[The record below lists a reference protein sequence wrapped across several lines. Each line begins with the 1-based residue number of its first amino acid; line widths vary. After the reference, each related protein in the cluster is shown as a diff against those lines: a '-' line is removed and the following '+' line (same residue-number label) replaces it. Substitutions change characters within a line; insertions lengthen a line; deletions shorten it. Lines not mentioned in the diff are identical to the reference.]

1 MGKVAIYIDEAVWKS
16 FKEEVLRKYGTTR
29 GVSKEIESLIES
41 YSVRDALIKSLNN
54 LSETYGFRASG
65 KVKEDRPESK
75 ISAAEVLRE
84 MRDERAGLS

>member
-16 FKEEVLRKYGTTR
+16 LKEEVLRKYGT
-29 GVSKEIESLIES
+29 IESLIES
-41 YSVRDALIKSLNN
+41 YLVRDAVIKCLNN
-54 LSETYGFRASG
+54 LSETYGFIASG

-75 ISAAEVLRE
+75 ISAGEVLRG

>member
-1 MGKVAIYIDEAVWKS
+1 M
-16 FKEEVLRKYGTTR
+16 
-29 GVSKEIESLIES
+29 
-41 YSVRDALIKSLNN
+41 RDALIKCLNN

>member
-16 FKEEVLRKYGTTR
+16 FKEEVLRKYGTIR
-29 GVSKEIESLIES
+29 GVSKEIESLVES
-41 YSVRDALIKSLNN
+41 YLVRDALIKCLNN
-54 LSETYGFRASG
+54 LSETYGFIASG

-75 ISAAEVLRE
+75 ISAGEVLRE